1 MFRTISKI
9 YIFSC
14 LLVFISCDLQKAITV
29 PYSNPQIAYSGRIDT
44 TKIDGAEFYWSGT
57 SIKINFKGES
67 LQILIEDE
75 KGDNYYNVLID
86 GNKPFLFKPD
96 TIKQYYEI
104 VSKLPKGKHTAELFR
119 RTEWNRGKTIFY
131 GFKIL
136 GKAKLLRKS
145 KEKKRKI
152 EFYGNSVTAGYAV
165 EDISGDDSPDSTNT
179 NNYLS
184 YSAITARHFN
194 AEYHCICRSG
204 IGITVSWND
213 EIMPEIYDR
222 INPTDL
228 ASKWNFD
235 NFQSNIVVVN
245 LLQNDTWL
253 VDMPEYDQFLKRFG
267 STPPTDTFI
276 TESYQNFVSNIRL
289 KYPKASIICMLGN
302 VIDYSTNLSYWNEYI
317 TNAVSNLNDDKI
329 YTLFVPSKG
338 TPGHPSIE
346 EQQDLAN
353 TLISFI
359 NNNIDW

>member
-1 MFRTISKI
+1 MLRTISRL
-9 YIFSC
+9 YIFSYLL
-14 LLVFISCDLQKAITV
+14 LLVSCGLQDSITV
-29 PYSNPQIAYSGRIDT
+29 PYSNPQLSYSGRIDT
-44 TKIDGAEFYWSGT
+44 AKIEGAELYWSGT

-67 LQILIEDE
+67 FQALVEDE
-75 KGDNYYNVLID
+75 SGDNYYNVIID
-86 GNKPFLFKPD
+86 GNEPFLFRPD
-96 TIKQYYEI
+96 TIKQYYDI
-104 VSKLPKGKHTAELFR
+104 ASKLNKGKHTAELFR

-131 GFKIL
+131 GFKII
-136 GKAKLLRKS
+136 GRAKLLKKS
-145 KEKKRKI
+145 REKKRKI

-165 EDISGDDSPDSTNT
+165 EDTTGEDSPDSTYT

-184 YSAITARHFN
+184 YSAITARHLD
-194 AEYHCICRSG
+194 ADYHCICRSG
-204 IGITVSWND
+204 IGITVSWNN

-228 ASKWNFD
+228 TSQWSFE
-235 NFQSNIVVVN
+235 NFQPNIIVIN

-253 VDMPEYDQFLKRFG
+253 VDMPEYDQFIKRFG
-267 STPPTDTFI
+267 STPPTDSFI
-276 TESYQNFVSNIRL
+276 TESYLNFVSNIR
-289 KYPKASIICMLGN
+289 KHYSKASIICMLGN
-302 VIDYSTNLSYWNEYI
+302 IIDYSNELSYWEDYI

-338 TPGHPSIE
+338 TGGHPSID